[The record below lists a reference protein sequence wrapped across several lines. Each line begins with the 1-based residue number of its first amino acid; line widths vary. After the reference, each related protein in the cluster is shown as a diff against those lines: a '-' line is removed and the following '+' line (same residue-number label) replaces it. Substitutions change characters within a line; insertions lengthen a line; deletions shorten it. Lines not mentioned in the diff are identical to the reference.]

1 MSEIGVVPAGRGKA
15 IRLRTGERIRIVN
28 THGTQVLDTWAFNA
42 ADPRECMSMEHT
54 RSVNSRVVPRP
65 GDVLVST
72 RRRPMLRFL
81 ADTSPGRHD
90 TLLCAC
96 NRALYEGLGCTG
108 YHRNCEDNLHEA
120 LGDLSIAVAATPA
133 PFNLFMNIP
142 VAADGTILREPP
154 VSRPG
159 DAVEFRAEMPLVLVL
174 SACPQDITVI
184 NGQAPRD
191 AHYRILPAAEGT

>member
-1 MSEIGVVPAGRGKA
+1 MTEIGIVPAGRGKA
-15 IRLRTGERIRIVN
+15 IRLQAGERIRIIN

-54 RSVNSRVVPRP
+54 RSVNSRIVPRP

-81 ADTSPGRHD
+81 EDTSPGRHG
-90 TLLCAC
+90 TS
-96 NRALYEGLGCTG
+96 

-120 LGDLSIAVAATPA
+120 LGELSIGVPATPA

-142 VAADGTILREPP
+142 VTVDGGIVREPP

-159 DAVEFRAEMPLVLVL
+159 DTVEFRSEMPLILVL

-191 AHYRILPAAEGT
+191 AHYRILRAAEGA

>member
-1 MSEIGVVPAGRGKA
+1 MDDIGIVPASHGKA
-15 IRLRTGERIRIVN
+15 IELKEGERIRIIN

-42 ADPRECMSMEHT
+42 ADPHEWLSMEHT
-54 RSVNSRVVPRP
+54 RSVTSRLVPRV
-65 GDVLVST
+65 GDCLVST

-96 NRALYEGLGCTG
+96 NHALYVGLGCTS
-108 YHRNCEDNLHEA
+108 YHRSCEDNLHEA
-120 LGDLSIAVAATPA
+120 LGELSIRIAATPA
-133 PFNLFMNIP
+133 PFNLFMNVP
-142 VAADGTILREPP
+142 VTGEGGILREPP

-159 DAVEFRAEMPLVLVL
+159 DAVEFRAEIPLILVL

-191 AHYRILPAAEGT
+191 AHYHIFDAVAAA